1 MGITTYFGL
10 PYPASS
16 GPVASGAA
24 NIQSLA
30 TDTELA
36 LYKVQATAGL
46 RNRLINGSM
55 EFWQRGTTAVTTS
68 NTYSADRW
76 VVNRATS
83 TVSVTRAT
91 VAPNAQTP
99 GPIRFATAYTVTT
112 GGTSTSYAQLAQR
125 IEDVGTLAG
134 STVTVS
140 FYAYASAANLE
151 IACSLQQ
158 VFGTG
163 GTPSAAVPIYAYT
176 ARKTSSLS
184 TSLYARYEFSFTV
197 PNIALKVRGTNGD
210 DYLNLILWLD
220 AGSTYNTETD
230 TLGNQSGTFYIT
242 GVQLERSPGPSS
254 FEERPR
260 QVELA
265 LCQRYYEKTYAL
277 ATAPGTATSTGVYI
291 FGGCTEAFS
300 LIVSTIN
307 FRVPKRST
315 AYSLSFFDTAGA
327 AVWAWNRSG
336 ASGTGAVTATAKS
349 ETNFYC
355 YVSAGAP
362 YVVAVSTG
370 HWVASDEL

>member
-16 GPVASGAA
+16 DPVASGAA

-30 TDTELA
+30 TDTEIA

-55 EFWQRGTTAVTTS
+55 EFWQRGTTAVTAS

-91 VAPNAQTP
+91 FAPNAQTP

-112 GGTSTSYAQLAQR
+112 GATSTSYAQLAQR

-163 GTPSAAVPIYAYT
+163 GSPSGAVSIYAYT

-184 TSLYARYEFSFTV
+184 TSLYARYEFSFIV

-242 GVQLERSPGPSS
+242 GVQLERSPGPSA

-260 QVELA
+260 QTELA
-265 LCQRYYEKTYAL
+265 LCQRYYEKSFAL
-277 ATAPGTATSTGVYI
+277 GTAPGTGTFAGAVAVIPYTTTAGKVYATVR
-291 FGGCTEAFS
+291 FA
-300 LIVSTIN
+300 
-307 FRVPKRST
+307 VPKRAAPTVTIFST
-315 AYSLSFFDTAGA
+315 ADGSSGNWFEAGFGNRAGSAQYITETSCVLYNTVAAAVAGA
-327 AVWAWNRSG
+327 EY
-336 ASGTGAVTATAKS
+336 T
-349 ETNFYC
+349 TNF
-355 YVSAGAP
+355 
-362 YVVAVSTG
+362 VA
-370 HWVASDEL
+370 AIEL

>member
-1 MGITTYFGL
+1 
-10 PYPASS
+10 
-16 GPVASGAA
+16 
-24 NIQSLA
+24 
-30 TDTELA
+30 
-36 LYKVQATAGL
+36 
-46 RNRLINGSM
+46 M
-55 EFWQRGTTAVTTS
+55 EFWQRGTAAVTAS

-91 VAPNAQTP
+91 VTPNAQTP

-163 GTPSAAVPIYAYT
+163 GSPSAAVSINAYT

-184 TSLYARYEFSFTV
+184 TSLYARYEFSFIV

-220 AGSTYNTETD
+220 AGSTFNTATD
-230 TLGNQSGTFYIT
+230 SLGNQSGTFYIT
-242 GVQLERSPGPSS
+242 GVQLERSPGPSA
-254 FEERPR
+254 FEERFL
-260 QVELA
+260 QTELA
-265 LCQRYYEKTYAL
+265 LCQRYYQRFNFPSGSPICSAGGWSSVDAYGVLPLHVPLRIPPPQL
-277 ATAPGTATSTGVYI
+277 AVSSATMLQYFSNTSGPNSTGAQISGANVHSLEVRGTFASI
-291 FGGCTEAFS
+291 VAGSGGW
-300 LIVSTIN
+300 
-307 FRVPKRST
+307 FRSNGVT
-315 AYSLSFFDTAGA
+315 FIEAGA
-327 AVWAWNRSG
+327 
-336 ASGTGAVTATAKS
+336 
-349 ETNFYC
+349 
-355 YVSAGAP
+355 
-362 YVVAVSTG
+362 
-370 HWVASDEL
+370 EL

>member
-16 GPVASGAA
+16 DPVASGAA

-30 TDTELA
+30 TNTELA

-55 EFWQRGTTAVTTS
+55 EFWQRGTTAVTVS

-91 VAPNAQTP
+91 VAPTAQTP

-163 GTPSAAVPIYAYT
+163 GSPSGAVTITAYT
-176 ARKTSSLS
+176 AKKTSSLS
-184 TSLYARYEFSFTV
+184 TSLYARYEFSFIV
-197 PNIALKVRGTNGD
+197 PNIATKVRGTNGD

-220 AGSTYNTETD
+220 AGSTFNTETD
-230 TLGNQSGTFYIT
+230 TLGNQTGTFYIT
-242 GVQLERSPGPSS
+242 GVQLERSPGPSA

-260 QVELA
+260 QTELA
-265 LCQRYYEKTYAL
+265 LCQRYYEKSFAL
-277 ATAPGTATSTGVYI
+277 GTAPGTGTFTGAVAVIPYTTTAGKVVATVR
-291 FGGCTEAFS
+291 FA
-300 LIVSTIN
+300 
-307 FRVPKRST
+307 VPKRAAPTVTIYST
-315 AYSLSFFDTAGA
+315 ADGSSGNWFEQGFGNRAGSAQYITETSCVLYNTVAAAVAGA
-327 AVWAWNRSG
+327 EY
-336 ASGTGAVTATAKS
+336 T
-349 ETNFYC
+349 TNF
-355 YVSAGAP
+355 
-362 YVVAVSTG
+362 VA
-370 HWVASDEL
+370 AIEL

>member
-16 GPVASGAA
+16 DPVASGAA

-30 TDTELA
+30 TDTEIA

-55 EFWQRGTTAVTTS
+55 EFWQRGTTAVTAS

-163 GTPSAAVPIYAYT
+163 GSPSGAVSIYAYT

-184 TSLYARYEFSFTV
+184 TSLYARYEFSFIV
-197 PNIALKVRGTNGD
+197 PNIATKTRGTNGD

-242 GVQLERSPGPSS
+242 GVQLERSPGPSA

-260 QVELA
+260 QTELA
-265 LCQRYYEKTYAL
+265 LCQRYYER
-277 ATAPGTATSTGVYI
+277 G
-291 FGGCTEAFS
+291 
-300 LIVSTIN
+300 
-307 FRVPKRST
+307 
-315 AYSLSFFDTAGA
+315 AYSQ
-327 AVWAWNRSG
+327 
-336 ASGTGAVTATAKS
+336 K
-349 ETNFYC
+349 ETNLDTSRSRYAPVQYKVNKRVTPTSVSNTNTGTLFVNFATFTASTDEFAFIQWQSTNSFD
-355 YVSAGAP
+355 YVCTVNWTASA
-362 YVVAVSTG
+362 
-370 HWVASDEL
+370 EL

>member
-1 MGITTYFGL
+1 
-10 PYPASS
+10 
-16 GPVASGAA
+16 
-24 NIQSLA
+24 
-30 TDTELA
+30 
-36 LYKVQATAGL
+36 
-46 RNRLINGSM
+46 M
-55 EFWQRGTTAVTTS
+55 EFWQRGTAAVTAS

-163 GTPSAAVPIYAYT
+163 GSPSGAVSIYAYT

-184 TSLYARYEFSFTV
+184 TSLYARYEFSFIV
-197 PNIALKVRGTNGD
+197 PNIATKTRGTNGD

-242 GVQLERSPGPSS
+242 GVQLERSPGPSA
-254 FEERPR
+254 FEERFR
-260 QVELA
+260 QTELA
-265 LCQRYYEKTYAL
+265 LCQRYYETTAITPGSFSGPFVNVTSATNGFSEFCTYIKF
-277 ATAPGTATSTGVYI
+277 T
-291 FGGCTEAFS
+291 
-300 LIVSTIN
+300 
-307 FRVPKRST
+307 VPKRSNSYT
-315 AYSLSFFDTAGA
+315 MTGYRYDTGAGG
-327 AVWAWNRSG
+327 AWWINRSG
-336 ASGTGAVTATAKS
+336 FSGTPAPTFDQLGVNGCRGYANIGATWTAIDAYPIWS
-349 ETNFYC
+349 CSN
-355 YVSAGAP
+355 
-362 YVVAVSTG
+362 
-370 HWVASDEL
+370 EL